1 MTQPGAELAQPER
14 PRRLLKL
21 VPSVGLYAVPQRDT
35 APSGAAPVRIGAS
48 RPAAST
54 VQTDPFTL
62 SWEAAEAVSESVVAV
77 AVTNSQRGSQT
88 GSQRSSQRG
97 YQRGHRRGR
106 GVGVIFDTEGHI
118 LTRYCVVAG
127 TRQGSTILVTLK
139 DKRVFEAKVVGTDP
153 STDLAL
159 IKLTNAPEGLRAV
172 ALDDVRGFR
181 VGGPT
186 AS

>member
-1 MTQPGAELAQPER
+1 MTQPRAELAEPER

-35 APSGAAPVRIGAS
+35 DPSGAAPVRIGATTS
-48 RPAAST
+48 AAPR

-77 AVTNSQRGSQT
+77 AVTNSQRGSQR
-88 GSQRSSQRG
+88 GSQGG

-106 GVGVIFDTEGHI
+106 GVGVIFDTDGHI

-127 TRQGSTILVTLK
+127 TRQGSTILVTLQ
-139 DKRVFEAKVVGTDP
+139 DKRTFEAKVVGTDP

-159 IKLTNAPEGLRAV
+159 IKLTNAPKGLRAV
-172 ALDDVRGFR
+172 ALDDVRDFR